1 MALIKNY
8 YDANL
13 EVEVEGCYWKITRI
27 EGNKLL
33 INFLVG
39 VYRTKEKADANFP
52 PINEFCYQFT
62 PSLDVEDNFIAQAYN
77 YLKNLEEFN
86 DAIDC

>member
-1 MALIKNY
+1 
-8 YDANL
+8 
-13 EVEVEGCYWKITRI
+13 
-27 EGNKLL
+27 LL

-52 PINEFCYQFT
+52 PINEFLYQFT

>member
-1 MALIKNY
+1 MAIQCKY

-13 EVEVEGCYWKITRI
+13 EVEVKDCYWKITRI

-52 PINEFCYQFT
+52 PINEFLYQFT

>member
-1 MALIKNY
+1 MALLKNY

-13 EVEVEGCYWKITRI
+13 EVEVEGCYWKITKI

-52 PINEFCYQFT
+52 PINEIVFQFT
-62 PSLDVEDNFIAQAYN
+62 PDLSSSDNFLTQGYN
-77 YLKNLEEFN
+77 YLKTLDEFK
-86 DAIDC
+86 DAVDV

>member
-1 MALIKNY
+1 MALLKNY

-39 VYRTKEKADANFP
+39 VYRTKEKADANYP
-52 PINEFCYQFT
+52 PINEFLYQFT

-77 YLKNLEEFN
+77 YLKTLPMFESAS
-86 DAIDC
+86 DV

>member
-1 MALIKNY
+1 MAIQCKY
-8 YDANL
+8 YDSNL

-27 EGNKLL
+27 EGNKNVLT
-33 INFLVG
+33 FYVG
-39 VYRTKEKADANFP
+39 VYRNKAKSDANFP
-52 PINEFCYQFT
+52 PINEFLYQFT

>member
-52 PINEFCYQFT
+52 PINEFLYQFT

>member
-1 MALIKNY
+1 MALLKNY

-13 EVEVEGCYWKITRI
+13 EVEVEGCYWKITRL
-27 EGNKLL
+27 EGNKNVLT
-33 INFLVG
+33 FYVG
-39 VYRTKEKADANFP
+39 VYRNKAKSDANYP
-52 PINEFCYQFT
+52 PINEFGYQFT